1 MFAIHSFG
9 FLTLTH
15 NRVMT
20 FNSDIDAMDQGPAG
34 LVLTGGGARAAYQV
48 GVLFQISKWLK
59 EHGDERHEYPF
70 PILTG
75 TSAGAI
81 NATALGC
88 AGDNFSE
95 SVNGLLHI
103 WENFT
108 AEQVYQADTLGI
120 IRTGAK
126 WLTALS
132 IGWMLRKKP
141 KSLLDNAPLA
151 KLLNEVLP
159 LRRLDEALH
168 SGKLK
173 ALAVS
178 ASSYTSGH
186 HVTFYQTA
194 EPVEPWIRTQ
204 RVARPAQITIDHLL
218 ASSAIPFIFPSKPL
232 SYQEQIEYFGDGAM
246 RQLAPISPAI
256 HLGATRVLV
265 IGSGQLERSNSFPGM
280 MNSQYPSLAQIA
292 GHAMASIFL
301 DGLSVDIER
310 LQRVNKTLSML
321 PPEFLARTPLKPIRL
336 LVISPSRRIDEI
348 ASRHTND
355 LPRSVRTLLS
365 GVGATEARGA
375 ALASYLLFESS
386 YTRELIRLGIADTMA
401 KKDEVFEFFNLKPR
415 QP

>member
-1 MFAIHSFG
+1 
-9 FLTLTH
+9 
-15 NRVMT
+15 MT
-20 FNSDIDAMDQGPAG
+20 PNLIPDDVAHGPAG

-48 GVLFQISKWLK
+48 GVLYQLSKWLK
-59 EHGDERHEYPF
+59 DHGDPSHHYPF

-81 NATALGC
+81 NATALACSGEH
-88 AGDNFSE
+88 FFE
-95 SVNGLLHI
+95 SVEKLVYI

-108 AEQVYQADTLGI
+108 AEQVYRADTLGI
-120 IRTGAK
+120 VRTGAR

-132 IGWMLRKKP
+132 IGWLLRKRP
-141 KSLLDNAPLA
+141 KSLLDNSPLA
-151 KLLNEVLP
+151 ELLNNMLS
-159 LRRLDEALH
+159 LRRLDEALQ

-178 ASSYTSGH
+178 ASSYSSGH

-194 EPVEPWIRTQ
+194 EAIEPWIRTQ
-204 RVARPAQITIDHLL
+204 RVARPSQITIDHLL
-218 ASSAIPFIFPSKPL
+218 ASSAIPFIFPSTPL
-232 SYQEQIEYFGDGAM
+232 SYDGQMEYFGDGAM

-265 IGSGQLERSNSFPGM
+265 VGSGQLERSASFPGQI
-280 MNSQYPSLAQIA
+280 SDQYPSLAQIA

-321 PPEFLARTPLKPIRL
+321 PPEYLARTPLKPIRL

-348 ASRHTND
+348 ASRHTNA

-386 YTRELIRLGIADTMA
+386 YTRELIRLGISDTIA
-401 KKDEVFEFFNLKPR
+401 KQDEVFEFFNIR
-415 QP
+415 Q